1 MSKEDIKKA
10 LEEMSKEEL
19 INLISGMKDEAPKKK
34 KRRRGK
40 GSRKRNKANAES
52 FQIKPKQDKPRSG
65 PIDTSGNRPNK
76 FEDFMENVSLS
87 ESEKNELALAK
98 ESDSQNKNSKKA
110 TRSRKFSK
118 IEVTC
123 RICNKKETVSPHI
136 VLDASRYVCNNCCVR
151 K

>member
-19 INLISGMKDEAPKKK
+19 INLIAGMKDETPKK

-40 GSRKRNKANAES
+40 GSRKRNRAKTES
-52 FQIKPKQDKPRSG
+52 FEIKTKEDKPRSG

-76 FEDFMENVSLS
+76 FEDFMESVSLS
-87 ESEKNELALAK
+87 ESEKSELALAK
-98 ESDSQNKNSKKA
+98 ESDSKNRNSQKTA
-110 TRSRKFSK
+110 RSRKFSK

-123 RICNKKETVSPHI
+123 RICNKKESVSPSI
-136 VLDASRYVCNNCCVR
+136 VHDVSRYVCNNCCVR

>member
-19 INLISGMKDEAPKKK
+19 INLISGMKDETPKKK

-40 GSRKRNKANAES
+40 GSRKRNKTNAES
-52 FQIKPKQDKPRSG
+52 FQIKPKQDKPRNG
-65 PIDTSGNRPNK
+65 PIDTSGTRPNK
-76 FEDFMENVSLS
+76 FEEFMRNVSLS
-87 ESEKNELALAK
+87 ESEKNELAIAK
-98 ESDSQNKNSKKA
+98 ESDSKNKNSKKA
-110 TRSRKFSK
+110 ARSRKFSK

-123 RICNKKETVSPHI
+123 RLCNKKETVSPNI
-136 VLDASRYVCNNCCVR
+136 VHDTSRYVCNNCCVR